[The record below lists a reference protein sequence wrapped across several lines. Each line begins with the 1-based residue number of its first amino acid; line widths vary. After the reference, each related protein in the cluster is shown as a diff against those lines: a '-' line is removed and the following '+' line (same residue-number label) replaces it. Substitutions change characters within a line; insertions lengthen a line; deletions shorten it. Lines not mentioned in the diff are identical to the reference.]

1 MEERTHATVLPGA
14 TAMTHID
21 HSVPR
26 IVLDTNVCLDLF
38 VFGDSLSSHVLA
50 ALRSGAVQAVTRE
63 DCREEWHRVLHYPQL
78 PIDDRLRPAFRDAFD
93 AWIQLLPP
101 EASMVSGDDA
111 RLPRCA
117 DPDDQKFLEL
127 ALASGASWLLSKDK
141 ELLKLD
147 RRTRGAGLFA
157 IRLPQLWSIADARSQ
172 VSPAATRSLR
182 QS

>member
-1 MEERTHATVLPGA
+1 MVLPGA
-14 TAMTHID
+14 AAMTRID
-21 HSVPR
+21 HPVPR

-50 ALRSGAVQAVTRE
+50 ALRSGAVQAVTRD

-78 PIDDRLRPAFRDAFD
+78 PIDDRQRPGFRDAFD
-93 AWIQLLPP
+93 ALIQRLPF
-101 EASMVSGDDA
+101 EASTVGDDEV

-147 RRTRGAGLFA
+147 RRTRSTGLFA
-157 IRLPQLWSIADARSQ
+157 IRLPQSWSIADAR
-172 VSPAATRSLR
+172 PHKPG
-182 QS
+182 

>member
-1 MEERTHATVLPGA
+1 MALPGA
-14 TAMTHID
+14 AAMTRID
-21 HSVPR
+21 PSVPR

-38 VFGDSLSSHVLA
+38 VFGDSMCSHVLA
-50 ALRSGAVQAVTRE
+50 ALRSGAVQAVTRD

-78 PIDDRLRPAFRDAFD
+78 PIDDRQRPAFREAFD
-93 AWIQLLPP
+93 ALIQLLPP
-101 EASMVSGDDA
+101 EASTVGDDDA

-147 RRTRGAGLFA
+147 RRTRSTGLFA
-157 IRLPQLWSIADARSQ
+157 IRLPQLWSIAGARSH
-172 VSPAATRSLR
+172 RLG
-182 QS
+182 

>member
-1 MEERTHATVLPGA
+1 
-14 TAMTHID
+14 MTRVD
-21 HSVPR
+21 HPVPR

-50 ALRSGAVQAVTRE
+50 ALRSGAVQAVTRD

-78 PIDDRLRPAFRDAFD
+78 PIDDRQRPGFRDAFD

-101 EASMVSGDDA
+101 EASTVGDDDA

-147 RRTRGAGLFA
+147 RRTRSAGLFA
-157 IRLPQLWSIADARSQ
+157 IRLPQLWSIADARSR
-172 VSPAATRSLR
+172 VSLAAIHWLR